1 MANDPNA
8 QRTRSTWQIGQTAE
22 FKFALLTS
30 AGTPIDLL
38 DPSQYPAFAFID
50 PTGVQVFSGVAQQDS
65 SPGHYL
71 ISWTIPLQAVL
82 SNDNNAWQLEITVV
96 TKKRHQVQKT
106 FDFNVVDKQLTSTG
120 KKDIVDLA
128 LAGKPY
134 RAIWRGDFDPTELSL
149 ECYATANPDDIS
161 KSPLTASV
169 DKSLMVKVN
178 DGDSTAYYYDIPAS
192 AFTTGTQSMF
202 DNKFTVLWSSRETAL
217 AEQQIE
223 YQQMRIVK
231 RQAFEKITGLR
242 FMIDRFQHRF
252 GTAQYISDGDLVEG
266 LVRGLGMFNQWFPYS
281 SYTPE
286 QMPDEFGTF
295 WIMFGAWW
303 MLSSQRL
310 LLSNLAFSFSG
321 QSISLDYDQT
331 GAIDSA
337 ISGMTEWLNTHVT
350 PAKTM
355 LFRQRSNVG
364 VVGSRPYRLATGM
377 YNRVYKVDSTG
388 SDGGMAP
395 PGIMGVAQ
403 LIGLTP

>member
-1 MANDPNA
+1 
-8 QRTRSTWQIGQTAE
+8 
-22 FKFALLTS
+22 
-30 AGTPIDLL
+30 
-38 DPSQYPAFAFID
+38 
-50 PTGVQVFSGVAQQDS
+50 
-65 SPGHYL
+65 
-71 ISWTIPLQAVL
+71 
-82 SNDNNAWQLEITVV
+82 
-96 TKKRHQVQKT
+96 
-106 FDFNVVDKQLTSTG
+106 
-120 KKDIVDLA
+120 
-128 LAGKPY
+128 
-134 RAIWRGDFDPTELSL
+134 
-149 ECYATANPDDIS
+149 
-161 KSPLTASV
+161 
-169 DKSLMVKVN
+169 
-178 DGDSTAYYYDIPAS
+178 
-192 AFTTGTQSMF
+192 
-202 DNKFTVLWSSRETAL
+202 
-217 AEQQIE
+217 
-223 YQQMRIVK
+223 
-231 RQAFEKITGLR
+231 
-242 FMIDRFQHRF
+242 MIDRFQHRF